1 MTVQALVDGSG
12 TIVNRVMVAPDSDF
26 EAPAGLTIVSL
37 EGVSPEPAIGW
48 HYSGGV
54 FTAPAAPAPDMATL
68 RAAAHAAVEAKRDAI
83 LSAGY
88 QHNFGGSAGV
98 RTLDNRNEVDA
109 INWLGLKGIV
119 DAKIASG
126 DGEDLLSL
134 RDAGNDIFTVSAA
147 TIASALIGM
156 AVWRASVLAVSW
168 TLKDAIAAAEDEAAL
183 AAIDLDAGWP
193 A

>member
-54 FTAPAAPAPDMATL
+54 FTAPATPAPDLATL
-68 RAAAHAAVEAKRDAI
+68 RAEAHAAVEAKRDAVI
-83 LSAGY
+83 AAGY
-88 QHNFGGSAGV
+88 SHDFGGAAGT
-98 RTLDNRNEVDA
+98 RILDNRGAADA
-109 INWLGLKGIV
+109 LNWLGLKDIV
-119 DAKIASG
+119 DTMIAAG
-126 DGEDLLSL
+126 DGSDTVVI
-134 RDAGNDIFTVSAA
+134 RDASNDGFS
-147 TIASALIGM
+147 ASAEAVSGALVAM
-156 AVWRASVLAVSW
+156 AMWRASVLTASW
-168 TLKDAIAAAEDEAAL
+168 ALKDAVAAAADEAAL